1 MNWAV
6 RPDWE
11 RGSMAVELVILTP
24 VLVAFILLVV
34 AFGRYVAVRGEV
46 EALTRDAVRQASA
59 QRTAADAL
67 SAATATVAAARKP
80 ERTCTTPVLSGA
92 FVPSGILTVT
102 LTCEVSYA
110 GLGLIGLPGSA
121 TVRATSA
128 APLDTYRRVG

>member
-1 MNWAV
+1 
-6 RPDWE
+6 
-11 RGSMAVELVILTP
+11 MAVELVILAP

-46 EALTRDAVRQASA
+46 EALSRDAARQASL
-59 QRTAADAL
+59 QRSAADAQA
-67 SAATATVAAARKP
+67 AATATVAAARKP
-80 ERTCTTPVLSGA
+80 QRSCTPPALRGA
-92 FVPSGILTVT
+92 FVPSGTITVT

-110 GLGLIGLPGSA
+110 GLGLIGQPGSA

>member
-1 MNWAV
+1 
-6 RPDWE
+6 
-11 RGSMAVELVILTP
+11 MAVELVILTP